1 MLGLGDAVVLLLSI
15 VALIYGACMMILRKT
30 PLYFQ
35 LSMASVGCLLLG
47 YLFDVCDYVVN
58 GYHGDGYM
66 IGYLGSIGSFLFL
79 LAASVGYMD
88 GIMDDGSAQI
98 KKCRWIAWIG
108 PLVAVALWGL
118 NMFSEESLKIKIV
131 YTLVW
136 IPATFSVYYNLKH
149 AILPDMGFGFVKAIR
164 PFNIAAVCFT
174 YLQLIHL
181 TLWCFCDWIPLVI
194 SGIVFGSS
202 CIVMVVMADRGVK
215 KWVL

>member
-15 VALIYGACMMILRKT
+15 VALIYGVCMMILRKT

>member
-15 VALIYGACMMILRKT
+15 VALFYGVCMMILRKT

-98 KKCRWIAWIG
+98 KKCRWIAGIG
-108 PLVAVALWGL
+108 PLVAIALWGL

-164 PFNIAAVCFT
+164 PFNVAAVCFT

-181 TLWCFCDWIPLVI
+181 TLWCFFDWIPLVI

-202 CIVMVVMADRGVK
+202 CIVMIVMADRGVK
-215 KWVL
+215 KWVV

>member
-1 MLGLGDAVVLLLSI
+1 MLGLGDGAVLLLSI
-15 VALIYGACMMILRKT
+15 VALIYGVYMMITRKL

-35 LSMASVGCLLLG
+35 LSMASVACLVLG

-66 IGYLGSIGSFLFL
+66 IGYLGSMGSFLFL

-88 GIMDDGSAQI
+88 GIMDDGSAFM
-98 KKCRWIAWIG
+98 KKYRYLAWLG
-108 PLVAVALWGL
+108 PLIAIALWIPGML
-118 NMFSEESLKIKIV
+118 SEESLKIKIV

-164 PFNIAAVCFT
+164 PFNITAVCFT

-181 TLWCFCDWIPLVI
+181 MLWCYCDWIPLLI

-202 CIVMVVMADRGVK
+202 CIVMIVMADKGVK
-215 KWVL
+215 RWVI

>member
-108 PLVAVALWGL
+108 PSVAVALWGL